1 MKTKSKVDVRRAAEL
16 NIESLINGKAAD
28 AEVRLYL
35 VQVSDYGLPYVE
47 LYEFLGL
54 ERARQNYQ
62 E

>member
-35 VQVSDYGLPYVE
+35 IQLSS
-47 LYEFLGL
+47 
-54 ERARQNYQ
+54 
-62 E
+62 